1 MDIRELVKKYEQDII
16 NDTIELSSIRSVEE
30 EPKEG
35 MPFGEGP
42 AKALQK
48 ALEIGDKYGFV
59 TKNLDN
65 YAGYIEMG
73 EGEDI
78 IGMLC
83 HVDVVPEGIGWTSD
97 PYKPEIRDGRI
108 YGRGVGDN
116 KGPAMVALAAMR
128 AVREL
133 GVPLNK
139 RIRFV
144 LGANEETGFKCVKY
158 YREKE
163 GGFTMG
169 FSPDGAFPLVFGEK
183 GLYNATLTITLNGE
197 KPKTVIES
205 ITGGEARNVVC
216 PVCSAVLSGENLD
229 TIKEAFE
236 KYNGG
241 NEAVKTKAE
250 MNDGKLT
257 LELTGRPS
265 HGSAPQFGV
274 NSIAYMVDFLKDYIT
289 DSPFVNM
296 YTNLIGLC
304 VDGEKCG
311 AKSGDKYGDLTMNIG
326 IVYTNENK
334 ATFTIDIRY
343 PILAEFPQEVMENNF
358 RNAGC
363 EIELGKC
370 DKPLFV
376 DPDSDFIKAL
386 HSSYVEVTGDTKSQP
401 FTMGGGTY
409 AKAFDNVVAFG
420 MGFPGDSGGNAHMAD
435 ESISIARLTDGC
447 EVYVRALLK
456 LLEL

>member
-16 NDTIELSSIRSVEE
+16 NDTIELASIRSVEE

-42 AKALQK
+42 AKALQC
-48 ALEIGDKYGFV
+48 ALAIGDKYGFV

-73 EGEDI
+73 QGEDI

-83 HVDVVPEGIGWTSD
+83 HVDVVPEGIGWSSD

-144 LGANEETGFKCVKY
+144 LGANEETGFRCVKY

-183 GLYNATLTITLNGE
+183 GLYNATLTMTLNGE
-197 KPKTVIES
+197 DPKTVIKS

-216 PVCSAVLSGENLD
+216 PVCTVVLEGENLD
-229 TIKEAFE
+229 AIKEGFE

-241 NEAVKTKAE
+241 NEAVKTKAAFE
-250 MNDGKLT
+250 NGTLT

-274 NSIAYMVDFLKDYIT
+274 NSISYMIDFLKGYIT

-296 YTNLIGLC
+296 YSELIGLC
-304 VDGEKCG
+304 FDGEKCG
-311 AKSGDKYGDLTMNIG
+311 AKCGDQYGDLTMNIG
-326 IVYTNENK
+326 IVYTEGNK
-334 ATFTIDIRY
+334 ASFTIDIRY
-343 PILAEFPQEVMENNF
+343 PIIAHFPQDVMEKAF
-358 RNAGC
+358 TDAGC
-363 EIELGKC
+363 VIEHGKC

-376 DPDSDFIKAL
+376 DPESDFIKAL

-420 MGFPGDSGGNAHMAD
+420 MGFPGDTGGNAHMAD
-435 ESISIARLTDGC
+435 ESIAISRFADGC